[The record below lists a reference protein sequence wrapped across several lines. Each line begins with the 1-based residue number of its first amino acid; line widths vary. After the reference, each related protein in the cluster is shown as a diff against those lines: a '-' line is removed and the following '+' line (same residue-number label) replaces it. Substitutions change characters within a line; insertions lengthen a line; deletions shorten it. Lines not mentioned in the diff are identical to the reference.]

1 MQTTTT
7 TETID
12 SLIATAGAPDAA
24 SSRRNAR
31 RWALRLGALA
41 IAATSAL
48 PLAATGAGADTPP
61 APAPQPQ
68 IAAPSGG
75 LQPNLDLGDAPNVN
89 TGDIWG
95 AQSTSGDV
103 WADVSFVANR
113 PSLVVQFS
121 TTKPTLINGKL
132 SVGAVAP
139 TALNGTLTPTPGQY
153 RYTISREGLTPN
165 TTYYALV
172 SIPGSAGQAPNQE
185 TIAVATKTRTVR
197 VWALQA
203 HVSDD
208 ADPGLLG
215 KGEIRFGQWI
225 APANVNAPAASTAY
239 TGDMSIGTGEDVALG
254 SSGLFSKA
262 TTAGSTIN
270 VVVQG
275 IEHDGAGFCPTGI
288 FTTPTTTALD
298 CGYAAAAIG
307 TATLPTTKYGAKHSQ
322 IIQAKTTNASGLQF
336 QVSLLVETSV
346 G

>member
-1 MQTTTT
+1 
-7 TETID
+7 
-12 SLIATAGAPDAA
+12 TAV
-24 SSRRNAR
+24 
-31 RWALRLGALA
+31 
-41 IAATSAL
+41 
-48 PLAATGAGADTPP
+48 PLAATGAGADTLP
-61 APAPQPQ
+61 APVPSPS
-68 IAAPSGG
+68 IALGTDG
-75 LQPNLDLGDAPNVN
+75 LQPDLGLADVSNVN

-95 AQSTSGDV
+95 VQSTSGDV

-113 PSLVVQFS
+113 PNLVVQFS
-121 TTKPTLINGKL
+121 TTKPTMVNGKL

-172 SIPGSAGQAPNQE
+172 TIPGSAGQAPNQE

-239 TGDMSIGTGEDVALG
+239 TGTMAIGTGDDVALG
-254 SSGLFSKA
+254 SSGLFSKV
-262 TTAGSTIN
+262 TTAGSTVN

-275 IEHDGAGFCPTGI
+275 IEHDGTGFCPTGV
-288 FTTPTTTALD
+288 FSTPTTKALD
-298 CGYAAAAIG
+298 CGFAAAAIG
-307 TATLPTTKYGAKHSQ
+307 TATLPTAKYGAKHSQ
-322 IIQAKTTNASGLQF
+322 IIHATTTNASGLQF